1 MKETK
6 ENIKKPNEVE
16 NLDKNANVEEVA
28 IKNDSKKVES
38 EVVKGEVTTNANSK
52 IKDYLNKDLF
62 ADVKRISFS
71 DDSSEELKSENTL
84 SEDYQG
90 TFNDISENQII
101 SAKVIGISDSDVMVD
116 IGFKSE
122 GLINRSE
129 FDNKNLPEI
138 GSNIDIFLEKFEDTD
153 GNITLSKYKADFI
166 KRWDELKHF
175 CDSGEPVSGKIIKR
189 VKGGLVV
196 DLGVIQAF
204 LPGSQAD
211 VQPVKNFDDL
221 INKEFDFQIVK
232 VDEVRKNLVVSR
244 KAILEESLNEKRQE
258 LMTQIEIGAQLKGV
272 VKNITDFGAFVDLGG
287 VDGLIH
293 ITDLSWNRINHP
305 TEILELDQKL
315 NVVILDFDDDK
326 SRIQLGVKQLSK
338 HPWENLDSNLKEGD
352 KVNGKVSVLADYG
365 AFIEIT
371 DGVEGLVHV
380 SEMSWSTHLR
390 SAQDFVSVGDSIE
403 AVILSLDREER
414 KMSLGI
420 KQLKSDPWTDITKKY
435 PTGSQHKGKIRN
447 FTNFGVFVELEE
459 GIDGLIY
466 ISDLSWTKKIKH
478 PSELFAIEDKIDVVV
493 LELDVEERK
502 LSLGHKQTKK
512 NPWDE
517 YLKKYPLDSVHKFK
531 LESFGERGA
540 SIFLNDE
547 ISAFVPKKHLLKED
561 GSSLEVGEEAEFK
574 VIEFNSEFKRIVM
587 SHSATYKKEAVEKKK
602 TKPVA
607 KKDKVDKS
615 TLGDIEALADL
626 KKKMDEKEDK

>member
-420 KQLKSDPWTDITKKY
+420 KQLKSDPWTDITNKY